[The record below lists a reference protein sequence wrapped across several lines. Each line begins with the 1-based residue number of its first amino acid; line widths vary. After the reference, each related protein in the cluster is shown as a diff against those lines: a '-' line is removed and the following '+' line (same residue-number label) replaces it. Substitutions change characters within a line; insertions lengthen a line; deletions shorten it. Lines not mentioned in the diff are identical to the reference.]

1 MGVLSLI
8 LAVIALVIAILAYQ
22 KAGGL
27 ADLRK
32 QIDQIASSTDLRKS
46 IDSLRATT
54 DTLREK
60 TAEAIEKLETA
71 LRGKA
76 KEEEKPP
83 KPAVP
88 KGPEEP
94 KRRMP
99 ARAEDFQ
106 GELDSILA
114 SAQQQEEPSIDVKSG
129 DLHRSVGGYPG
140 RNHRLPICCAVM
152 KRNMKPGD
160 EILQQP
166 PSGEGATLIIR
177 FKLPR

>member
-1 MGVLSLI
+1 MDVLNLI
-8 LAVIALVIAILAYQ
+8 LTLIALAIAILAYQ

-27 ADLRK
+27 ADLKK
-32 QIDQIASSTDLRKS
+32 QIDQIASSADLRKS

-60 TAEAIEKLETA
+60 TAEAIGKLETT

-76 KEEEKPP
+76 KEEERPP

-94 KRRMP
+94 KKRMP
-99 ARAEDFQ
+99 ASAEDFQ
-106 GELDSILA
+106 GELESIFA
-114 SAQQQEEPSIDVKSG
+114 SAQKEEKSSIDVKSG

-140 RNHRLPICCAVM
+140 RNHRMPMCCAVM

-177 FKLPR
+177 FKLTR